1 MNQAMLV
8 AIGVSHPSLQA
19 ICDES
24 VSLGFSAK
32 LTGAG
37 GGGCAITVLGIGSAY
52 GNSSTAAFAAMEA
65 TAAEAL
71 HTQAVVQLKNRL
83 R

>member
-8 AIGVSHPSLQA
+8 AIGVSHPTLQA
-19 ICDES
+19 VCDES
-24 VSLGFSAK
+24 ASLGFSAK

-52 GNSSTAAFAAMEA
+52 GNSSAGSFVSMEA
-65 TAAEAL
+65 VAADAL